1 MKRAQATAAVEEM
14 LDRFFREGHTRPL
27 NLITEIAVFGSYAR
41 GAAEPHDVD
50 VHVTIEQDEDWIA
63 DTVAA
68 VFAGRDPN
76 TPIRKALRGAKR
88 SLQIICEPL
97 PPEVLA
103 DAMVLWRTGDTRTD
117 ALTRLHSIPVDDNAT
132 RAPRDAMIDA
142 FDGLDRILP
151 MAFRKPVADAV
162 AAGAITVTQLVLPD
176 QQVTDPEARKH
187 ITWRWQPTSP
197 LYRAAHAI
205 LAYYEQHDIAPA
217 QVHLHGRDV
226 RIGDTPYYAGMGLRY
241 AHAIGNCLGSR
252 HGVQWLEVVHPT
264 ATKPLVALL
273 IEPADREALVAFKW
287 Q

>member
-1 MKRAQATAAVEEM
+1 MKRAQATAAVDQM
-14 LDRFFREGHTRPL
+14 LQRFFDDRADRPL

-50 VHVTIEQDEDWIA
+50 VHVTFDQDEDWIS

-68 VFAGRDPN
+68 MFSGRDPH

-97 PPEVLA
+97 PDEITAGAV
-103 DAMVLWRTGDTRTD
+103 VLWRTGDTHAD
-117 ALTRLHSIPVDDNAT
+117 ALARLHAIPADDNAT

-162 AAGAITVTQLVLPD
+162 AAGAIAVTQLTLPD
-176 QQVTDPEARKH
+176 QQVTDPDARKH
-187 ITWRWQPTSP
+187 ITRRWQPTSP

-205 LAYYEQHDIAPA
+205 LAYYEQHNIAPA

-226 RIGDTPYYAGMGLRY
+226 RPGPTPYYAGMGLRY
-241 AHAIGNCLGSR
+241 ANAIGHCLGNR
-252 HGVQWLEVVHPT
+252 QGVQWLEVVHPT
-264 ATKPLVALL
+264 STKPLVALL
-273 IEPADREALVAFKW
+273 IEPADREVLAGFRW
-287 Q
+287 H